1 MARKRTTLG
10 KTASRADIKTVET
23 PDRPLTIGRPELLVG
38 GSDRDFRR
46 LVNSLFPLLTLHS
59 DIRNGYA
66 EQLGLNGAS
75 YSILLCIRTLGDS
88 GPVNIRT
95 IVEQLR
101 LSGSF
106 ITAETNALERKGLV
120 TKRRGQHD
128 KRLVSVSLTAKAV
141 VLLDSIATLRQQV
154 NDVQFGSLSR
164 EEFQVLVPAIER
176 LVLSSERALALLSF
190 LKSNDDVALASPAG
204 KGRKLRSA
212 R

>member
-1 MARKRTTLG
+1 MPRKRTSLG
-10 KTASRADIKTVET
+10 KITPRADIKAVET
-23 PDRPLTIGRPELLVG
+23 PDRPLTAGRPELLVD

-106 ITAETNALERKGLV
+106 ITAETNLLERKGLV

-141 VLLDSIATLRQQV
+141 ELLDSIATLRQQV
-154 NDVQFGSLSR
+154 NDVQFGSLSK
-164 EEFQVLVPAIER
+164 EEFRVLVPAIER

-190 LKSNDDVALASPAG
+190 LKSNENTAFATMVG
-204 KGRKLRSA
+204 KSRKLRSA